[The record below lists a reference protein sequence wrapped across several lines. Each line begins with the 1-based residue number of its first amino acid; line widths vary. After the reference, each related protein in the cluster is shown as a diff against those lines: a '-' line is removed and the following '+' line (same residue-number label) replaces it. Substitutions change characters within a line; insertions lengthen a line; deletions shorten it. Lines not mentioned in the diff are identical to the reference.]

1 MSVLLPIRDYILNEC
16 NDLEQGRAKVLEA
29 LNAVPKPDID
39 IRRMKVDVQH
49 RIYSLSTL
57 KFFVSNQIL
66 ASQGLKLWDKACQPQ
81 QLLPYLSYE

>member
-16 NDLEQGRAKVLEA
+16 NDLEQGRAKVLET
-29 LNAVPKPDID
+29 LNAVPNPDID
-39 IRRMKVDVQH
+39 VRRMKVDVQH

-66 ASQGLKLWDKACQPQ
+66 VRRGLKLWDKACQ
-81 QLLPYLSYE
+81 L